1 MTTLRFLIIL
11 LLVLNAL
18 AFAAV
23 RGWLGNAPPAGEPE
37 RIAAQLH
44 PERIRL
50 AREVAPPPQRM
61 ADAVGQGL
69 SATLPLPEPAETP
82 FPPTA
87 DPAPATTA
95 PDDAVL
101 ASSAPA
107 GSVPAN
113 PDPAPDENAG
123 ETAPAESPEGA
134 IAPGSAEPPAQPAA
148 DEVGTPG
155 VSAATDA
162 AQDGSTEPAA
172 EVSAADAGPPAV
184 CQAWANLTADQA
196 DRLSQ
201 RLRRIGVTPIRSR
214 TETPDSW
221 WVRIA
226 PQRTRA
232 DAERRVV
239 ELNLLGVTDTFI
251 VQDPGPTQYAV
262 SLGVFKTENRA
273 RVLLG
278 QLRERG
284 VSNAGLEPR
293 MTTTYR
299 IQADLPAGEM
309 RAVESAAPGL
319 RARRQSC
326 NPR

>member
-23 RGWLGNAPPAGEPE
+23 RGWLGNAPPAGEPG
-37 RIAAQLH
+37 RIASQLH

-50 AREVAPPPQRM
+50 AREDAPRPQVM
-61 ADAVGQGL
+61 EDAIGQGL
-69 SATLPLPEPAETP
+69 SATLPAPEPAPTP
-82 FPPTA
+82 LPPA
-87 DPAPATTA
+87 VDSVPAAAVAGASDPAPG
-95 PDDAVL
+95 DDASAL
-101 ASSAPA
+101 AA
-107 GSVPAN
+107 
-113 PDPAPDENAG
+113 
-123 ETAPAESPEGA
+123 AESPA
-134 IAPGSAEPPAQPAA
+134 QATAPEPPETPPTPPADELDAPAA
-148 DEVGTPG
+148 ST
-155 VSAATDA
+155 ATDA
-162 AQDGSTEPAA
+162 AQDGSAEPAA
-172 EVSAADAGPPAV
+172 EPAAPGAAADAGPPTV
-184 CQAWANLTADQA
+184 CHAWANLSADQA

-201 RLRRIGVTPIRSR
+201 RLRRIGATPIRTR

-251 VQDPGPTQYAV
+251 VQEPGPTQYAV

-284 VSNAGLEPR
+284 VSSAGIEPR
-293 MTTTYR
+293 MSITYR
-299 IQADLPAGEM
+299 IQADLPAREL
-309 RAVESAAPGL
+309 RAVESAASGL
-319 RARRQSC
+319 RARRQTC
-326 NPR
+326 GPR